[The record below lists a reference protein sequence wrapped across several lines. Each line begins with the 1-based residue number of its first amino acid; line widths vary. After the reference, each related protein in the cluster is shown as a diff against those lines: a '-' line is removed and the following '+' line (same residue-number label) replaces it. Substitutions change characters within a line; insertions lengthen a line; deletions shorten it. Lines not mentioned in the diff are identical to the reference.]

1 MKKILRVTILLMLI
15 ILMMMKNIAV
25 IASVI
30 DIGESSIIKRGDLGF
45 YTLQYWSEARQKWMY
60 ITYSKTYYIDKQG
73 KQRIAYCTDPDLDGV
88 GWLPGE
94 VEEYEVDVT
103 KKINDLKLWRVY
115 KNGYPFVTPQELGVE
130 TEDDAYLA
138 TKQAAYFIIRGKS
151 ASQVYQYFRAGQDE
165 INGQNLEET
174 TRRGEKVVSAIQKL
188 VQIANNGNEQM
199 PKQDITKIG
208 NFKQDNKQK
217 YFSQEYTIK
226 DTGGKSIY
234 TIKDLD
240 NAPEGT
246 FIADMNGNAIMSIQ
260 EGQSFKVM
268 VEKEKIKQ
276 NYNIKINY
284 SVDIQDFPV
293 YYAKA
298 KNTSMQNYVV
308 VAEKNEKVDGYFGCT
323 VIANKSDVKILKI
336 DEESKEPISGVKFNI
351 KYKNGDNI
359 GDFVTNENGV
369 IEIKNIKQGVLIL
382 NEISTAND
390 YELKEEQI
398 ELQVEYGNS
407 YSIEVT
413 NRHKKGSLEILKIDS
428 EEKSKAL
435 SGTEFDLVN
444 SKGEVCKH
452 IITDEEG
459 RAYVDDLN
467 IGEYTLVE
475 TKSTEGYRI
484 GEERKIQ
491 ILWKEKVSVVIE
503 NEKQKGNI
511 KIIKID
517 KNDEEL
523 RIPGVEFEVL
533 DSNMDKVANIVSN
546 ENGEAEILD
555 LPVGKYYIREVK
567 ANENY
572 VINSEVI
579 EVSVKDK
586 ETAETIIE
594 NEKIKGKIK
603 VIKTS
608 EDYNK
613 ITQEEA
619 GAPIEGVIFGVYDE
633 NKNLIQEITTD
644 EKGEAISEKLEKGTY
659 YIKEIEANEWYIIDE
674 NYYKVEINK
683 NEEISS
689 VEVKNKSKDP
699 EIDIEKNG
707 PDIAKVN
714 QEIKYEF
721 AIKNTGNVNLS
732 NFTWYDFLPYEKA
745 KIMKIST
752 GTYNQDINYNIYY
765 KTNKKQSFMI
775 LEKDLNS
782 KQNHYIDL
790 SKVYLEN
797 EEKITQIKVEFGN
810 VKIGF
815 SQNEK
820 PCIYMQIHDNL
831 LDGESMI
838 NETILEANYNEYK
851 ICDEDE
857 KITIIQHKREQLK
870 KLPRTGF

>member
-246 FIADMNGNAIMSIQ
+246 FIADMNGNAITSIQ

-323 VIANKSDVKILKI
+323 VIANKSDVKISKI

-382 NEISTAND
+382 DEISTAND

-444 SKGEVCKH
+444 SKGEVCKR

-517 KNDEEL
+517 KDDEEL

-567 ANENY
+567 SNENY
-572 VINSEVI
+572 VINSEVV
-579 EVSVKDK
+579 EVNVKDK

-699 EIDIEKNG
+699 GIDIEKNG

-721 AIKNTGNVNLS
+721 AIKNTGNVDLS

-745 KIMKIST
+745 KITKIST